1 MIINSLPSKAAL
13 PTHCIFSTSPPPP
26 YAPINPPAGD
36 NKEAVSIPLSSAL
49 WGLGTQPQLLS
60 KGRMRE
66 GIFGLAAHNMQRSSV
81 ICTVGRKS
89 HKNLHAGEERG
100 TLRQ

>member
-13 PTHCIFSTSPPPP
+13 PTHCIFSTLPPPP
-26 YAPINPPAGD
+26 YVPTNPPVGD
-36 NKEAVSIPLSSAL
+36 NKVAVSIPLSFAL

-60 KGRMRE
+60 KGMRE
-66 GIFGLAAHNMQRSSV
+66 GIFRPAAHNLQRSSI